1 MEIVARL
8 RKIRIK
14 NRWVQ
19 IVLIELIIIIIY
31 HLMYFLGG
39 SHTTLS
45 ILNIIPI
52 ALAAYFWK
60 VIGALVVAILCGILA
75 GPMMPQVVELGYTQE
90 ACYCVVR
97 TVMYSLIGTGFAI
110 MFSRYRKM
118 TRLVQDKAVRN
129 SFTGL
134 YNERKLEPLLESLIE
149 QRQEFNLIIANLNNL
164 DGINH
169 YVSET
174 LVKKVI
180 DYFLA
185 RVTATFKGST
195 VYYLKSNT
203 YAFIVKKDGP
213 EAIKEKLHH
222 LVSSSFSSFCIDD
235 FHLALELKFGIVA
248 YQGCDIEVAKLL
260 KKALIALDMG
270 INESSGI
277 YFYTPEHE
285 QETIQAYEIAGS
297 LKQALKNDDF
307 YLVYQPIVDL
317 KTNEI
322 TSAEVLLRWDRKE
335 KTPVGPA
342 VFIAIAEKIGL
353 ITEISKWVIVHNLVN
368 VRKMQSQGIDIITSV
383 NLTGDEIM
391 DESFIKWA
399 KALIEINN
407 INRSKIAIE
416 ITERVLARDEAGMSE
431 MMAMLKE
438 KGYLICIDDFGTGY
452 NSLMTVGKFPMDIIK
467 IDKYFIDRFDQP
479 KIQVLIEHLITAS
492 HRISN
497 QVVAEGVETQEQVDF
512 LRRLGC
518 DKIQGYYYS
527 KPLKQED
534 FVKYYHEFNERNKQG
549 KHIKEE
555 SNE

>member
-1 MEIVARL
+1 MEIVTRL
-8 RKIRIK
+8 RNLSLK

-19 IVLIELIIIIIY
+19 IVVIELLIILIY
-31 HLMYFLGG
+31 HLMYFLDG

-52 ALAAYFWK
+52 AMAAYFWK
-60 VIGALVVAILCGILA
+60 VIGAIAVAILCGILS
-75 GPMMPQVVELGYTQE
+75 GPMMPQIVELGYSQDL
-90 ACYCVVR
+90 CYWVVR

-110 MFSRYRKM
+110 MFARYRRM

-134 YNERKLEPLLESLIE
+134 YNERKLEPLLEQLIT
-149 QRQEFNLIIANLNNL
+149 QQQSFNLIIANLHNL
-164 DGINH
+164 DGIEH

-195 VYYLKSNT
+195 VYYLRSNT
-203 YAFIVKKDGP
+203 YAFVVKKDDQD
-213 EAIKEKLHH
+213 AIKEKLQH
-222 LVSSSFSSFCIDD
+222 LVASSFTSFCIDD
-235 FHLALELKFGIVA
+235 FHLALELKFGIVT
-248 YQGCDIEVAKLL
+248 YQGGGSEVAKLL

-285 QETIQAYEIAGS
+285 QEAIQAYEIAGS
-297 LKQALKNDDF
+297 LKAALRNNDF
-307 YLVYQPIVDL
+307 YLVYQPIIDL
-317 KTNEI
+317 ATNEI
-322 TSAEVLLRWDRKE
+322 ASAEVLLRWARKE

-353 ITEISKWVIVHNLVN
+353 ITEISKWVVVHNLVN
-368 VRKMQSQGIDIITSV
+368 VRKMQDQGIDIITSV

-391 DESFIKWA
+391 DESFINWA
-399 KALIEINN
+399 RSVIEIND
-407 INRSKIAIE
+407 IDRSKIAIE
-416 ITERVLARDEAGMSE
+416 ITERVLARDQEGMTE
-431 MMAMLKE
+431 MLSMLKE

-467 IDKYFIDRFDQP
+467 IDKYFIDRYDQP
-479 KIQVLIEHLITAS
+479 KMRVLIEHLITAS

-497 QVVAEGVETQEQVDF
+497 LVVAEGVETKEQVDF
-512 LRRLGC
+512 LKNLGC

-527 KPLKQED
+527 KPLPMEE
-534 FVKYYHEFNERNKQG
+534 FIEYYHDFYRRKDQG
-549 KHIKEE
+549 KTYKE
-555 SNE
+555 N